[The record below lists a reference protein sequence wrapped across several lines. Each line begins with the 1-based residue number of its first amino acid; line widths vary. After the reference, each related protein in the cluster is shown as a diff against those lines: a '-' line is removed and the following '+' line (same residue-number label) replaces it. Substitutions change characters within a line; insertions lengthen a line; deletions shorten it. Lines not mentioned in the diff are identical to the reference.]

1 MQRRQV
7 HRLAAFLLLLP
18 AFSAGAAQAIPACT
32 STAECFA
39 VLEDPL
45 SESGPVGAAKQF
57 LLSAMGRDAFV
68 GERLVAMLVRG
79 APRVRVRAVAI
90 LNSAAYARGNEATL
104 RAAIED
110 GLPDVGRLYLKTTG
124 SSGVIT
130 LRTAL
135 HDPLTDVED
144 VMDAVSEESPPFA
157 VRIAVAA
164 LRCLKECEFPDPPRV
179 ARAAFAALAGQDNVG
194 AAIEQLSAIIGD
206 VAVPPEHRL
215 AAIDGYFQMA
225 SAATIEAR
233 RATLLRWL
241 KTSASAEQRWHI
253 AVGLAHFG
261 DSSGTGV
268 IAARLREDPL
278 AGLAALLALGTDGRG
293 AARAV
298 VPLLGRAG
306 PVGVAANETL
316 AVVDPD
322 LFCHT
327 VEPLR
332 DQIDPWAMRTY
343 VQLIASMRDPACRLS
358 LRRLPRFWHPG
369 IAALID
375 SIASPTPPDPD
386 SPGFLPALCRG
397 RRPADA
403 GQWQILGVLTADAS
417 SELRWDVEFEGV
429 PAAVARAEPTGW
441 WLSIVPDRK
450 DRPAVIARFERGRL
464 AAHRDQFAL
473 EADRLLR
480 YQRTLLAVGKLQMPD
495 MPPGLPDSV
504 YAPLWFRID
513 ESSQRNSPE
522 PLLYFPF
529 EIEDV
534 FVPPA
539 GGLVV
544 NAGFDGFI
552 DLTMMDRPR
561 WIGCEM
567 PQ

>member
-18 AFSAGAAQAIPACT
+18 ACVAGAAQPNPACA
-32 STAECFA
+32 STADCFA

-45 SESGPVGAAKQF
+45 SESDQVGAAKQF
-57 LLSAMGRDAFV
+57 LLAAIGRSPPV

-90 LNSAAYARGNEATL
+90 LNSAGYARGSEATL

-110 GLPDVGRLYLKTTG
+110 GLPDLGRLYLRTIG
-124 SSGVIT
+124 SSGVIA

-135 HDPLTDVED
+135 RDPSTDVED
-144 VMDAVSEESPPFA
+144 VVDAVSEESPPFA

-164 LRCLKECEFPDPPRV
+164 LRCSKDCEFPDPRRV
-179 ARAAFAALAGQDNVG
+179 AKAAFAALAGQDNVG
-194 AAIEQLSAIIGD
+194 AAIEQFSSVITD
-206 VAVPPEHRL
+206 PAVPLAHRV

-225 SAATIEAR
+225 SAATIVAR
-233 RATLLRWL
+233 RTTLLRWL
-241 KTSASAEQRWHI
+241 ATRSNAEQRWHI

-261 DSSGTGV
+261 DNSGTGV
-268 IAARLREDPL
+268 IAAGLREDPL
-278 AGLAALLALGTDGRG
+278 AGLAALLALGTDGRD

-298 VPLLGRAG
+298 LPLLGRAG

-316 AVVDPD
+316 AVIDPD

-386 SPGFLPALCRG
+386 SPGFLPALCPG
-397 RRPADA
+397 RRPTDTSQWQFLGPLSADA
-403 GQWQILGVLTADAS
+403 A
-417 SELRWDVEFEGV
+417 SELHGDVEFEGV

-441 WLSIVPDRK
+441 WLSLVPDRK
-450 DRPAVIARFERGRL
+450 DRPAVLARFERGRL
-464 AAHRDQFAL
+464 AAHRDEFAL

-480 YQRTLLAVGKLQMPD
+480 YQRTLFAVGKLQALA

-513 ESSQRNSPE
+513 ESRQGASAV

-529 EIEDV
+529 EIDDV
-534 FVPPA
+534 FVPQA

-544 NAGFDGFI
+544 NAGVDGYI